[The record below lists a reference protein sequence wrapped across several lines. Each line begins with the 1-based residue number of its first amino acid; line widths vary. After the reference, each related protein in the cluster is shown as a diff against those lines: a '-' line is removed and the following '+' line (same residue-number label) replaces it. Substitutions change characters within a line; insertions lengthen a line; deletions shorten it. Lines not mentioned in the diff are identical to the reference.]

1 MQDQLLINLKKFFV
15 EYPVHVISEAVFV
28 ATF

>member
-1 MQDQLLINLKKFFV
+1 MQDQLINLKKFFV